1 MNRHLVDDEIAT
13 AVADLPLAETARSH
27 LKSCLSCRAQIQ
39 EMKNLLNERRDLLTA
54 ESPDWEAQR
63 QHILD
68 RLPTSAPSISLQR
81 RRWLQPV
88 MAMAAT
94 LILAVGVGFLR
105 QSPETPLRV
114 EIADAQLEELLAEAE
129 RLMADD
135 SIPGLWVAD
144 PVTDVDELE
153 NLFANGAS

>member
-1 MNRHLVDDEIAT
+1 MFQQILRSIFPEPL
-13 AVADLPLAETARSH
+13 LPRTETQRKRFP
-27 LKSCLSCRAQIQ
+27 L
-39 EMKNLLNERRDLLTA
+39 KNLVLHFRPATVPQKTMRFSLT
-54 ESPDWEAQR
+54 WG
-63 QHILD
+63 LGG
-68 RLPTSAPSISLQR
+68 
-81 RRWLQPV
+81 
-88 MAMAAT
+88 MAAT

-129 RLMADD
+129 ALMADD